1 LRARLAAAYTKC
13 GRGRRLAEAGAQSA
27 GVTGDP
33 ARFAE
38 AHSQLLADRSIQFE
52 MKPFEPPVVPD
63 WLRWL
68 LQLLEGSGPVFKVMF
83 WIAVAAAVLF
93 LLYWLARWVEGGG
106 LAFLKRRRAAPV
118 DETADG
124 WRPEEAPARA
134 LLSEADALAA
144 EGRYDEA
151 AHLLLHRSIDDI
163 DLRLPQLVRPAL
175 TSRDL
180 AAVPTLPAGPR
191 NAFSAI
197 VMMVER
203 SLFAGR
209 ALAEPDWKRCR
220 AAYEA
225 FAFAPEWKG

>member
-1 LRARLAAAYTKC
+1 
-13 GRGRRLAEAGAQSA
+13 LAEAGAESA
-27 GVTGDP
+27 AATGDP
-33 ARFAE
+33 ARFAD
-38 AHSQLLADRSIQFE
+38 AHSRLLADGSIQFE

-68 LQLLEGSGPVFKVMF
+68 LQLIEGGGPVFKLLF
-83 WIAVAAAVLF
+83 WIALAAAILF
-93 LLYWLARWVEGGG
+93 LLYWLARWIDGGG
-106 LAFLKRRRAAPV
+106 LRFLKRRREAPEEEAV
-118 DETADG
+118 VG

-134 LLSEADALAA
+134 LLSEADSLAA

-180 AAVPTLPAGPR
+180 AAVPTLPAGAR
-191 NAFSAI
+191 TAFSAI

-203 SLFAGR
+203 SLFGGR
-209 ALAEPDWKRCR
+209 ALAEPDWRRCR

>member
-1 LRARLAAAYTKC
+1 
-13 GRGRRLAEAGAQSA
+13 LAEAGVETVAA
-27 GVTGDP
+27 TGDP
-33 ARFAE
+33 ARFVD
-38 AHSQLLADRSIQFE
+38 AHARLLADSSIQFE

-68 LQLLEGSGPVFKVMF
+68 LQLIEGGGPVFKAMF

-93 LLYWLARWVEGGG
+93 LLYWLARWIEGGG
-106 LAFLKRRRAAPV
+106 LAFLKRRPKAA
-118 DETADG
+118 EGEAEAG

-134 LLSEADALAA
+134 LLGEADALAA
-144 EGRYDEA
+144 QGRYDEA

-163 DLRLPQLVRPAL
+163 DLRRPQLVRPAL

-180 AAVPTLPAGPR
+180 AAVPTLPPGPR
-191 NAFSAI
+191 SAFSAI

-203 SLFAGR
+203 SLFGGR
-209 ALAEPDWKRCR
+209 ALAEPDWRQCR

-225 FAFAPEWKG
+225 FAFAPEWSG